1 MQKIKFFNKDGQP
14 CALSNKF
21 YKGYTIGNIPKR
33 FGFIYDEDKEQHSRD
48 AVAVAAVIVRKLF
61 PAMNMDTAMAEIE
74 NMK

>member
-33 FGFIYDEDKEQHSRD
+33 FGFIYDEDKEQEGLSHWFNYKG
-48 AVAVAAVIVRKLF
+48 I
-61 PAMNMDTAMAEIE
+61 TYIWE
-74 NMK
+74 

>member
-33 FGFIYDEDKEQHSRD
+33 FGFIYDENKEEGGFNQWFNYKG
-48 AVAVAAVIVRKLF
+48 I
-61 PAMNMDTAMAEIE
+61 TYIWE
-74 NMK
+74 